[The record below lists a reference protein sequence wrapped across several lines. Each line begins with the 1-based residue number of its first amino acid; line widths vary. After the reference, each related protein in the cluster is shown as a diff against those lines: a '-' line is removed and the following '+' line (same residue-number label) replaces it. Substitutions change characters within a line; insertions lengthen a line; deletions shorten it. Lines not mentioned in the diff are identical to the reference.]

1 MDAGTDRRAAGPAAA
16 AVFDLGGVLIEWD
29 PRRLYRKLFDGD
41 EAAMEA
47 FLGSVCTREWNEQ
60 QDAGQR
66 FADGVAQL
74 TGKFPEFAPLIEAY
88 DSRWDEMLGGADEGS
103 VALLAELR
111 ARGTPLYALTNWSAE
126 KFPIARRRF
135 DFLEWFDGIVVSGE
149 VGVKKP
155 DPRIFRL
162 LIETHGLDPAS
173 AVYID
178 DAPAN
183 VAAAGAAG
191 FRALHFES
199 PGGLRADLER
209 AGLL

>member
-1 MDAGTDRRAAGPAAA
+1 MDAATDRAAGPAAA

-41 EAAMEA
+41 EAGMEA

-88 DSRWDEMLGGADEGS
+88 DSRWDEMLGGAVEDS

-155 DPRIFRL
+155 DPRMFRL
-162 LIETHGLDPAS
+162 LIETLGLDPAS

-199 PGGLRADLER
+199 PGALRADLGR